1 MQVGDGTNTNRLTP
15 VAVSGLSSGV
25 VMVAAGFVRTR
36 VVCLRLC
43 LLGMILGACVC
54 VAFLREFGCCGGI
67 WIGLD
72 VDECV
77 GCACGV

>member
-1 MQVGDGTNTNRLTP
+1 M
-15 VAVSGLSSGV
+15 SGLSAGV
-25 VMVAAGFVRTR
+25 VMVAAGGVRAR

-43 LLGMILGACVC
+43 VLEMIVGARVC
-54 VAFLREFGCCGGI
+54 VAFLPEVACSWGI
-67 WIGLD
+67 WMGCD